1 MPFLQNL
8 GGFAL
13 FGFKN
18 IDKNVI
24 LFLCQTHGVL
34 LMMTG
39 TKTSPEG
46 QETNTVIWIGQSR
59 SDPYWERCAT
69 RFDIKPYENIYDA
82 VADILIE
89 GAVQACV
96 INGSD
101 VGADTNTLIQTILSK
116 ELARSVLV
124 YNLIEWPGRYH
135 QPDLTDSRIIKI
147 TTVPQLIE
155 LLEKIPGTGS
165 EAQIYQTPDV
175 QKTDQ
180 PVDQTGEHPFSLQRP
195 VEGGEEKAL
204 GSSAVEEKNSV
215 MSWPMEPPVVEHSD
229 EVETVLLDDVED
241 SHDQNSEIGGENED
255 QTQAEELENALN
267 LDKLASR
274 AERKTSVDEMDKV
287 EIDNNNFHLAQL
299 TSEELDALLGSEPD
313 KK

>member
-1 MPFLQNL
+1 
-8 GGFAL
+8 
-13 FGFKN
+13 
-18 IDKNVI
+18 
-24 LFLCQTHGVL
+24 
-34 LMMTG
+34 MMTG

-124 YNLIEWPGRYH
+124 YNLIEWPGDIIN
-135 QPDLTDSRIIKI
+135 DLTDSRIIKI
-147 TTVPQLIE
+147 TTVPQLID
-155 LLEKIPGTGS
+155 LEKIPGTVRGTNLS
-165 EAQIYQTPDV
+165 NTRRS
-175 QKTDQ
+175 KTDQ

-204 GSSAVEEKNSV
+204 GSSAWKKKFRV
-215 MSWPMEPPVVEHSD
+215 MSAMERRFENIRRRVQ
-229 EVETVLLDDVED
+229 TVLLDDV
-241 SHDQNSEIGGENED
+241 QVLRMIKFWNW
-255 QTQAEELENALN
+255 
-267 LDKLASR
+267 R
-274 AERKTSVDEMDKV
+274 RK
-287 EIDNNNFHLAQL
+287 
-299 TSEELDALLGSEPD
+299 
-313 KK
+313 